1 VFNEI
6 LGLPL
11 HPLIIHIPVILT
23 PLLAVLAAVYALV
36 PRTRGVL
43 TWAVAGL
50 APVVPVS
57 VFAAKLSGEALLES
71 RFSTVDGVLGQRIAE
86 HHSFA
91 NPLLF
96 TTLALG
102 LVSLGLVYVS
112 RGDRFSRPVRL
123 AVSGLTVVLAVVAL
137 YYVVRAGH
145 SGATA
150 AWKND

>member
-11 HPLIIHIPVILT
+11 HPLIIHVPVILT
-23 PLLAVLAAVYALV
+23 PLLAVLATVYALA

-43 TWAVAGL
+43 TWAVVGL
-50 APVVPVS
+50 APIVPVA
-57 VFAAKLSGEALLES
+57 VFAARESGEALVES
-71 RFSTVDGVLGQRIAE
+71 RFSSADGELGRRIAE
-86 HHSFA
+86 HESYA
-91 NPLLF
+91 TPLLLV
-96 TTLALG
+96 TLALG
-102 LVSLGLVYVS
+102 LVSLGLVHVS
-112 RGDRFSRPVRL
+112 RGDRFGRPVRL

-150 AWKND
+150 AWGN

>member
-1 VFNEI
+1 MFDEI

-11 HPLIIHIPVILT
+11 HPLIIHVPVILT
-23 PLLAVLAAVYALV
+23 PLLAVLTIVYALA
-36 PRTRGVL
+36 PRTRGVT
-43 TWAVAGL
+43 TWALVGL

-71 RFSTVDGVLGQRIAE
+71 RFSSAGGELGRRIAE

-91 NPLLF
+91 VPLLLS
-96 TTLALG
+96 TLALG
-102 LVSLGLVYVS
+102 LVSLGLVHVS
-112 RGDRFSRPVRL
+112 RGDRFGRPVRL

-150 AWKND
+150 AWGS